1 MTEKVGM
8 KTRGRCRI
16 CRRWFRRDARPGG
29 RQHVC
34 GAAACQRE
42 RHRQACQV
50 WRRKNRFYDR
60 HDRLVR
66 RLVRVAVARP
76 AAGDPLAAIDWE
88 AARTVVGLDV
98 AVVVE
103 ESGKVLTQWTRDA
116 IFAQVLESTRQ
127 SGPIRSV
134 VARDA
139 RSPHLSDSEATTAC
153 VSPGLARDAMAS
165 RSDAPYVT
173 GRLERSR
180 GP

>member
-16 CRRWFRRDARPGG
+16 CRRWFLRDARPGG

-34 GAAACQRE
+34 GDAACQRE
-42 RHRQACQV
+42 RHRRACQV
-50 WRRKNRFYDR
+50 WRGKNRLYDR

-116 IFAQVLESTRQ
+116 ISAQVLESTGR
-127 SGPIRSV
+127 SGLIRSV
-134 VARDA
+134 IVRDE
-139 RSPHLSDSEATTAC
+139 RSPHLVDSKAQTAR
-153 VSPGLARDAMAS
+153 VSPGRARDAMAS
-165 RSDAPYVT
+165 RSD
-173 GRLERSR
+173 